1 MMCKTKFMG
10 RYCDDYVHE
19 LENGSM
25 SDIISDWKIEFMLR
39 DDYTVDELRR
49 KVEEMGIEIIGDV
62 DIEIGEWNELDLAT
76 ISTDTNID
84 DKLYAELYEFSQR
97 NHISTTVYAHQ
108 SHIGCRENGV
118 VTHPYY
124 QKYRLDWIEMDV
136 MLKFIKEDD
145 PEEWARIQAE
155 IDS

>member
-1 MMCKTKFMG
+1 MMCKTNPSY
-10 RYCDDYVHE
+10 RYCKDYVHE

-25 SDIISDWKIEFMLR
+25 SDVISDWKIEFMLR

-62 DIEIGEWNELDLAT
+62 DIEIGEWDKPDFAT

-97 NHISTTVYAHQ
+97 NHIMVAERTV
-108 SHIGCRENGV
+108 
-118 VTHPYY
+118 
-124 QKYRLDWIEMDV
+124 L
-136 MLKFIKEDD
+136 
-145 PEEWARIQAE
+145 
-155 IDS
+155 

>member
-1 MMCKTKFMG
+1 MMKNRNSVF
-10 RYCDDYVHE
+10 RDYVHE
-19 LENGSM
+19 LEDGSL
-25 SDIISDWKIEFMLR
+25 SDVISDWKIEFMLR

-62 DIEIGEWNELDLAT
+62 DIEIGEWNEPDLAT

-97 NHISTTVYAHQ
+97 NHINTTVYAHE

-124 QKYRLDWIEMDV
+124 TEYRLDWIEMDV
-136 MLKFIKEDD
+136 ILKMIKEDD

-155 IDS
+155 NDS